1 MSAGEVRCD
10 ARIVDQVVKEPGI
23 YFQLGAVGSVRSDMR
38 FIGEPLPLW
47 GRGSLV
53 L

>member
-38 FIGEPLPLW
+38 FIGEYLCRSGVG
-47 GRGSLV
+47 GR
-53 L
+53 